1 MYPAGNL
8 FIPATHGRLEAIYR
22 PKSNQAEQVALVLH
36 PHPLHGGTMHN
47 KVVFRVAKAL
57 NECGFETLRFN
68 FRGVGLSTGE
78 FDEGRG
84 ECADAQAALD
94 YLLDNQQNARE
105 VINLP
110 GEMIRELPT
119 ARNVNSLLE
128 LTPGITNRYRPTGA
142 FGAPGV
148 CVGGI
153 GVFCNPGIDGFNVG
167 DMGTATDVSNL
178 AQGRVMVDG
187 QVINQAGSLP
197 LGGMTGGYTA
207 DVANAQEININAASF
222 TLFGSLPARNKMRSS
237 S

>member
-22 PKSNQAEQVALVLH
+22 PKSNQAERVALVLH

-47 KVVFRVAKAL
+47 KVVFRAAKAL

-105 VINLP
+105 VIVAGFSFGSIVGLRVGCSDERVDRLIAIGAPARLFPMDDQDFLASCAKPKLFIHGTEDEVAPLAPLEEFLARLP
-110 GEMIRELPT
+110 SGADFKLERISG
-119 ARNVNSLLE
+119 AGHFFDNHAGE
-128 LTPGITNRYRPTGA
+128 LTRAVKN
-142 FGAPGV
+142 F
-148 CVGGI
+148 VGG
-153 GVFCNPGIDGFNVG
+153 
-167 DMGTATDVSNL
+167 ATSVRE
-178 AQGRVMVDG
+178 Q
-187 QVINQAGSLP
+187 
-197 LGGMTGGYTA
+197 
-207 DVANAQEININAASF
+207 
-222 TLFGSLPARNKMRSS
+222 
-237 S
+237 